1 MATDFFREEE
11 RANAAI
17 DAKCSERLLRAQTYQ
32 SFALQRT
39 TAFRYNPLS
48 WKTPT
53 QYYLYYQ
60 IA

>member
-1 MATDFFREEE
+1 MRPLMHSA
-11 RANAAI
+11 ANGYF
-17 DAKCSERLLRAQTYQ
+17 EPQTYQ